1 MNPLQLMQMVQS
13 LRQNPV
19 QFLQSNGFNVP
30 QNINDPNSIIQYL
43 MNTGQVT
50 QDQYQNVRQFTQ
62 NNQQGLIQMMQQF
75 MR

>member
-1 MNPLQLMQMVQS
+1 MINLQLLQMVQS
-13 LRQNPV
+13 IQQNPV
-19 QFLQSNGFNVP
+19 QFLQSRGFNIP

-62 NNQQGLIQMMQQF
+62 NNQQGLLQMMQQF

>member
-50 QDQYQNVRQFTQ
+50 QNQYQNVRQFTQ
-62 NNQQGLIQMMQQF
+62 NNQQNLMQIMQQF